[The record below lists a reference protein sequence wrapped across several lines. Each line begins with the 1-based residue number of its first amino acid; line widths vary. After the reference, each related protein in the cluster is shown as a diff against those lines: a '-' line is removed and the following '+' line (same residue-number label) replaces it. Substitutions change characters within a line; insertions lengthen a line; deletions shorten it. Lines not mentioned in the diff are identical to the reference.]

1 MAAVTPTSVT
11 PTIVTS
17 ISVMPTNVLFTQNQW
32 QINTTV
38 VCVAATDKNTG
49 IWIVTAQ
56 TPFHP
61 VSHIWPDHP
70 ADRGDLIYQTKHYS
84 VTDCVVG
91 AIEIA
96 TQQLYIASDIPVKRD
111 TEGWVFVVA
120 HYIALPL
127 VIAVGAEVTLV
138 VDKGYQQGL
147 SRGHSGGHLSS
158 LALNKVLHSDFWRKD
173 PTRRDEL
180 GYYDFHSYAQ
190 EKSLVSEN
198 CSTDHYRLGKTLRKR
213 GLNSAEMIADIDQIT
228 VKINQQLA
236 LWIALATP
244 IVMRREG
251 DALTDSRYWQCD
263 LGLEGVIEIPCGGTH
278 ATSLAEYQALTV
290 KFEIITDQELV
301 MITTAIVA

>member
-1 MAAVTPTSVT
+1 MAAVTS
-11 PTIVTS
+11 TIVMP

-38 VCVAATDKNTG
+38 VCVATTENNTG
-49 IWIVTAQ
+49 TWIVTAQ

-84 VTDCVVG
+84 VADCVVG

-111 TEGWVFVVA
+111 TEGWGFVVA

-173 PTRRDEL
+173 PSRRDEL
-180 GYYDFHSYAQ
+180 GNYDFHSYAQ

-198 CSTDHYRLGKTLRKR
+198 CSIDHYRLGKTLRKR
-213 GLNSAEMIADIDQIT
+213 GLNSAEMVANLAEIT
-228 VKINQQLA
+228 LRMNQQLA
-236 LWIALATP
+236 QWLQLATP

-251 DALTDSRYWQCD
+251 DTLTDSRYWQCD
-263 LGLEGVIEIPCGGTH
+263 LGPEGVIEIPCGGTH
-278 ATSLAEYQALTV
+278 ATSLAEYRALTIE
-290 KFEIITDQELV
+290 FEIISDQELV